1 MLDVNKLCPGC
12 MHPRED
18 SDIICPHCSYP
29 QNFLTIE
36 DSLPVFSILAGK
48 YLLGAPLGKGGFGIT
63 YIALHLPDEKIVAIK
78 EFFPLDLAVRDTD
91 QETVVPA
98 DPSKAVY
105 YRTAMKSFSEEGRIL
120 YLLSDVPYIVH
131 VKEQLQANGTTY
143 LVMDYVSGVPLKKY
157 MKIRQAPFSEEDA
170 LTMMRPILL
179 ALRMMH
185 KKNILHRDISPEN
198 LMVHSD
204 LSLTLIDFGAART
217 FSRDDDDNLTV
228 ILKRGYAPEEQY
240 HSNSRQGPWTDLYAV
255 CAVLYQ
261 MLTGIRPQEASSRA
275 EQDQLT
281 PISQIKGMSLS
292 PSVCAAIEKGLQIDP
307 LERYPDMDAFMKDL
321 YATQPLPVQNHPV
334 PEHNISTPEQSTSS
348 APAPSAPVFHW
359 DDENPE
365 SSENI
370 PQVDVS
376 SKKKKKKRCIIFLIV
391 IVLCLDLLW
400 GGLFFYHI
408 RGYRYPWFIRPFTVN
423 SQNTDS
429 SSGTSGTTSDPDIKG
444 ADTSDTAQTDI
455 MDSLPDTDNPYNSD
469 AADTF
474 QGSDTVESVT
484 EKMEEIYASGNREE
498 LLEYFEKLYATCNR
512 TMNPDY
518 ITLLPDWYQRLSEN
532 WETFDFNITRLP
544 IEYVDDSQ
552 LLEEGRILGN
562 LTAEFSYFAD
572 QETFDSDET
581 STLIT
586 NLFNSIYTSMLIH
599 AQGEEG
605 VSMECIQSVYFLY
618 RNAFDCS
625 TAVYH
630 AKTSEPETLHN
641 ALQAFFD
648 SHSKEIR
655 SFADNYIDFSD
666 DYYASD
672 DFFREMY
679 YYINSSSE

>member
-498 LLEYFEKLYATCNR
+498 LLEYFEKLYATCYR

-605 VSMECIQSVYFLY
+605 ASMECIQSVYFLY

>member
-29 QNFLTIE
+29 QNFLTVE

-605 VSMECIQSVYFLY
+605 ASMECIQSVYFLY

>member
-240 HSNSRQGPWTDLYAV
+240 HSNSRQDPWTDLYAV

-605 VSMECIQSVYFLY
+605 ASMECIQSVYFLY

>member
-18 SDIICPHCSYP
+18 SDTICPHCNYP
-29 QNFLTIE
+29 QNFLTVK
-36 DSLPVFSILAGK
+36 DSLPLFSILAGK

-78 EFFPLDLAVRDTD
+78 EFFPSDLAVRDTD

-98 DPSKAVY
+98 APSKAVY
-105 YRTAMKSFSEEGRIL
+105 YRTAMKSFSEEGHIL
-120 YLLSDVPYIVH
+120 YRLSDVPYIVH

-170 LTMMRPILL
+170 LTMIRPILL

-185 KKNILHRDISPEN
+185 KRNILHRDISPEN

-281 PISQIKGMSLS
+281 PISQIKGISLS
-292 PSVCAAIEKGLQIDP
+292 PSVCAAIEKGLQVDP

-321 YATQPLPVQNHPV
+321 YATQPLPVQNRPV
-334 PEHNISTPEQSTSS
+334 PERSSSTPEQPTSS
-348 APAPSAPVFHW
+348 APAPSAPAFHW
-359 DDENPE
+359 DDKDLE

-370 PQVDVS
+370 PQVDAALQ
-376 SKKKKKKRCIIFLIV
+376 KKKKKRRIIFLIV

-423 SQNTDS
+423 SHDTAS
-429 SSGTSGTTSDPDIKG
+429 SSGTSDSDSAEESTD
-444 ADTSDTAQTDI
+444 DTAQTNSI
-455 MDSLPDTDNPYNSD
+455 DSLPDTDNSYTSD
-469 AADTF
+469 AADIF

-484 EKMEEIYASGNREE
+484 EKMDDIYATGNREE
-498 LLEYFEKLYATCNR
+498 LLEYFEKLYVTCNR

-518 ITLLPDWYQRLSEN
+518 ISLLPDWYQRLSEN

-544 IEYVDDSQ
+544 IEDVDDSQ

-586 NLFNSIYTSMLIH
+586 RS
-599 AQGEEG
+599 EE
-605 VSMECIQSVYFLY
+605 
-618 RNAFDCS
+618 
-625 TAVYH
+625 H
-630 AKTSEPETLHN
+630 TSEHQSP
-641 ALQAFFD
+641 
-648 SHSKEIR
+648 
-655 SFADNYIDFSD
+655 
-666 DYYASD
+666 
-672 DFFREMY
+672 
-679 YYINSSSE
+679 SSIS

>member
-1 MLDVNKLCPGC
+1 M
-12 MHPRED
+12 
-18 SDIICPHCSYP
+18 
-29 QNFLTIE
+29 
-36 DSLPVFSILAGK
+36 
-48 YLLGAPLGKGGFGIT
+48 
-63 YIALHLPDEKIVAIK
+63 
-78 EFFPLDLAVRDTD
+78 
-91 QETVVPA
+91 
-98 DPSKAVY
+98 
-105 YRTAMKSFSEEGRIL
+105 
-120 YLLSDVPYIVH
+120 
-131 VKEQLQANGTTY
+131 
-143 LVMDYVSGVPLKKY
+143 
-157 MKIRQAPFSEEDA
+157 
-170 LTMMRPILL
+170 
-179 ALRMMH
+179 
-185 KKNILHRDISPEN
+185 
-198 LMVHSD
+198 
-204 LSLTLIDFGAART
+204 TLIDFGAART

-261 MLTGIRPQEASSRA
+261 MLTGILPQEASSRA

-281 PISQIKGMSLS
+281 PISQIKGISLS
-292 PSVCAAIEKGLQIDP
+292 PSVCAAIEKGLQVDP

-321 YATQPLPVQNHPV
+321 YATQPLPVQNRPV
-334 PEHNISTPEQSTSS
+334 PERSSSTPEQPTSS
-348 APAPSAPVFHW
+348 APAPSAPAFHW
-359 DDENPE
+359 DDKDLE

-370 PQVDVS
+370 PQVDAALQ
-376 SKKKKKKRCIIFLIV
+376 KKKKKRRIIFLIV

-423 SQNTDS
+423 SHDTAS
-429 SSGTSGTTSDPDIKG
+429 SSGTSDSDSAEESTD
-444 ADTSDTAQTDI
+444 DTAQTNSI
-455 MDSLPDTDNPYNSD
+455 DSLPDTDNSYTSD
-469 AADTF
+469 AADIF

-484 EKMEEIYASGNREE
+484 EKMDDIYATGNREE

-518 ITLLPDWYQRLSEN
+518 ISLLPDWYQRLSEN

-544 IEYVDDSQ
+544 IEDVDDSQ

-605 VSMECIQSVYFLY
+605 ASMECIQSVYFLY

>member
-605 VSMECIQSVYFLY
+605 ASMECIQSVYFLY

-625 TAVYH
+625 TSVYH

>member
-29 QNFLTIE
+29 QNFLTVE

-281 PISQIKGMSLS
+281 PLSQIKGISLS

-348 APAPSAPVFHW
+348 APAPSAPAFHW

-605 VSMECIQSVYFLY
+605 ASMECIQSVYFLY

>member
-18 SDIICPHCSYP
+18 SDTICPHCNYP
-29 QNFLTIE
+29 QNFLTVK
-36 DSLPVFSILAGK
+36 DSLPLFSILAGK

-78 EFFPLDLAVRDTD
+78 EFFPSDLAVRDTD

-98 DPSKAVY
+98 APSKAVY
-105 YRTAMKSFSEEGRIL
+105 YRTAMKSFSEEGHIL
-120 YLLSDVPYIVH
+120 YRLSDVPYIVH

-157 MKIRQAPFSEEDA
+157 MRIRQAPFSEEDA
-170 LTMMRPILL
+170 LTMIRPILL

-185 KKNILHRDISPEN
+185 KRNILHRDISPEN

-281 PISQIKGMSLS
+281 PISQIKGISLS
-292 PSVCAAIEKGLQIDP
+292 PSVCAAIEKGLQVDP

-321 YATQPLPVQNHPV
+321 YATQPLPVQNRPV
-334 PEHNISTPEQSTSS
+334 PERSSSTPEQPTSS
-348 APAPSAPVFHW
+348 APAPSAPAFHW
-359 DDENPE
+359 DDKDLE

-370 PQVDVS
+370 PQVDAALQ
-376 SKKKKKKRCIIFLIV
+376 KKKKKRRIIFLIV

-423 SQNTDS
+423 SHDTAS
-429 SSGTSGTTSDPDIKG
+429 SSGTSDSDSAEESID
-444 ADTSDTAQTDI
+444 DTAQTNSI
-455 MDSLPDTDNPYNSD
+455 DSLPDTDNSYTSD
-469 AADTF
+469 AADIF

-484 EKMEEIYASGNREE
+484 EKMDDIYATGNREE

-518 ITLLPDWYQRLSEN
+518 ISLLPDWYQRLSEN

-544 IEYVDDSQ
+544 IEDVDDSQ

-605 VSMECIQSVYFLY
+605 MECIQSVYFLY

-625 TAVYH
+625 TAVYR

-648 SHSKEIR
+648 SHSEVIH
-655 SFADNYIDFSD
+655 SFADNNVDFSD

-679 YYINSSSE
+679 YYINSSS

>member
-29 QNFLTIE
+29 QNFLTVE

-365 SSENI
+365 FSENI

-605 VSMECIQSVYFLY
+605 ASMECIQSVYFLY